1 MKKIY
6 ESAKYLFLNATILL
20 IVSSILTNCASKQN
34 LKNQEKKRITEVEK
48 PNILFIM
55 VDDLG
60 KEWISSYGADSI
72 KTPAIDQMARE
83 GMKFHNAWSMP
94 QCTPTRTALLTG
106 IYPWKQGWVNHWDV
120 PRWGHGYF
128 DWDLNKTFASYMRE
142 AGYKTAAAGKWQIND
157 FRLAPDAMKKH
168 GFDEWLMWTGY
179 ETGIPASGERYWD
192 PYINGIEGSK
202 TYEGLF
208 GPDMFTDFLI
218 DFMKKNKNDPMM
230 MYYPM
235 VLTHGPLV
243 NTPDEPDSKGKERHR
258 SMVRYTDKLVQKL
271 LNTIDE
277 LEIADKT
284 MVIFTTD
291 NGTDRSITGW
301 RNGRKVKGGK
311 GTKVEAGV
319 CEPFIVRWS
328 GKIPAGSESYAL
340 TDFTDLLPTFLEVA
354 GTSATDKELDG
365 TSILQV
371 LLDKQKDT
379 SREWIMALGHGP
391 GCLDDEGVRGI
402 NDYADRVIRD
412 KEYKAWTEYDSK
424 ITRLHNIEDDPY
436 EEVNLLGNLN
446 AKDQKAL
453 EKFQAILNLQPQRD
467 GRPAYRP
474 RAANE
479 WDLTTRNCK

>member
-1 MKKIY
+1 MKIINQ
-6 ESAKYLFLNATILL
+6 STTVWFLNAIVLMTLSIAL
-20 IVSSILTNCASKQN
+20 INCSSKQSP
-34 LKNQEKKRITEVEK
+34 KNQEQESIEEVEK

-106 IYPWKQGWVNHWDV
+106 KYPWKQGWVNHWDV

-128 DWDLNKTFASYMRE
+128 DWELNKTFATYMRE

-179 ETGIPASGERYWD
+179 ETGIPASGKRYWD
-192 PYINGIEGSK
+192 PYINDIEGSK
-202 TYEGLF
+202 TYEGAF

-218 DFMKKNKNDPMM
+218 DFMKKNKEEPMM

-243 NTPDEPDSKGKERHR
+243 HTPDEPNSTGKARHK
-258 SMVRYTDKLVQKL
+258 SMVRYTDKLVKKL
-271 LNTIDE
+271 LITIDE
-277 LEIADKT
+277 LGIAEKT

-291 NGTDRSITGW
+291 NGTSRSITGW
-301 RNGRKVKGGK
+301 RNGREVKGAK

-319 CEPFIVRWS
+319 CEPFIVKWP

-340 TDFTDLLPTFLEVA
+340 MDFTDLLPTFLDAA
-354 GTSATDKELDG
+354 GMSAPDKELVG

-371 LLDKQKDT
+371 LLDKEEDT

-391 GCLDDEGVRGI
+391 GCLDEEGVRGI

-424 ITRLHNIEDDPY
+424 ITRLHNIKNDPY
-436 EEVNLLGNLN
+436 EEENLLGNLN
-446 AKDQKAL
+446 AQDQKAL
-453 EKFQAILNLQPQRD
+453 EKFQAILDKQPQRD

-479 WDLTTRNCK
+479 WDLTTRNCE